1 MINPDNL
8 KKRYYKI
15 GEVAKIFNVATSLIR
30 YWEGEFPQLE
40 PLKNSS
46 GVRRYKK
53 EDVILFGHIYDLVK
67 IKGYKI
73 DGAKKAL
80 KDKKL
85 IKQIKSAHHEES
97 DLHKL
102 KYEME
107 DIRKGLLNLRFQLQK
122 VKLNTYRQ
130 SKSKIDQ
137 DTESE

>member
-8 KKRYYKI
+8 TKRYYKI

-30 YWEGEFPQLE
+30 YWEGEFPQLH

-46 GVRRYKK
+46 GVRRYRK
-53 EDVILFGHIYDLVK
+53 EDVILFGHIYDLIK

-85 IKQIKSAHHEES
+85 IKQIKSTLTEES

-122 VKLNTYRQ
+122 VKLKEHSRTKNKDNY
-130 SKSKIDQ
+130 DP
-137 DTESE
+137 ESE